1 MSKTRKEDCRT
12 VSIYDFKKWDR
23 LNNFGSGI
31 ITWTSSSSGN
41 KNSISYIIQIGD
53 DDADSYLKLTYIITD
68 RWTDEKYDIEQ
79 KYPIVS
85 LPCHYGGKR
94 YFFKCSLLKNG
105 IYCGKKV
112 AKLYLGAGIKYFG
125 CRHCYDLTYESRF
138 NDYSYC
144 MSDIEEYG
152 NTIKRWYYRGK
163 PTRKHILYLKKE
175 MSLNRSFFRL
185 ARRYGK
191 GGL

>member
-1 MSKTRKEDCRT
+1 MSKTHKENCRT
-12 VSIYDFKKWDR
+12 VSIYEFKKWNR
-23 LNNFGSGI
+23 LNGFDSGM
-31 ITWTSSSSGN
+31 ITWTNSWSEK
-41 KNSISYIIQIGD
+41 KNSVSYTIQID
-53 DDADSYLKLTYIITD
+53 KNEESYLKLTYTITD
-68 RWTDEKYDIEQ
+68 QWTNEKYDIEQ

-94 YFFKCSLLKNG
+94 YFFQCSLFKNG
-105 IYCGKKV
+105 IYCGRKV

-125 CRHCYDLTYESRF
+125 CRHCYDLTYESRL
-138 NDYSYC
+138 NDFSYC
-144 MSDIEEYG
+144 AIDIDEYG
-152 NTIKRWYYRGK
+152 DTIKRWYYRGK

-185 ARRYGK
+185 ACRYGK